1 MVVKTNRGIYE
12 VTSVDIICEKRVPFN
27 GNVVR
32 LVQKANHIADASAL
46 KFNLGVSA
54 LELPYAE
61 DSIFV
66 GNLGN
71 AVLQETVDYIT
82 QTGYADLT
90 KWAFQKEQVYP
101 NKYVFDDGVSA
112 PYICGGTI
120 GMLNPFIS
128 EDIYD
133 DFDNENEDD
142 LSKFDDEQLREVLR
156 ELGDYSFLQLG
167 QMTREELE
175 TEYNRLEVEQ

>member
-27 GNVVR
+27 GQVVR

-71 AVLQETVDYIT
+71 AVLQETVDSMA
-82 QTGYADLT
+82 QTGYTDLT
-90 KWAFQKEQVYP
+90 KWAFQKEQTYP
-101 NKYVFDDGVSA
+101 NKCVFDDGASA

-128 EDIYD
+128 EVQSDEYYD
-133 DFDNENEDD
+133 VEED
-142 LSKFDDEQLREVLR
+142 
-156 ELGDYSFLQLG
+156 
-167 QMTREELE
+167 EE
-175 TEYNRLEVEQ
+175 

>member
-27 GNVVR
+27 GHVVR
-32 LVQKANHIADASAL
+32 LVQKANNIADASAL
-46 KFNLGVSA
+46 KFNLSVSA

-71 AVLQETVDYIT
+71 AVLQGTVDSIA
-82 QTGYADLT
+82 QTGYTDLT
-90 KWAFQKEQVYP
+90 KWAFQKEQAYP
-101 NKYVFDDGVSA
+101 NKCVFDDGASA

-128 EDIYD
+128 EVQSDEYYD
-133 DFDNENEDD
+133 VEED
-142 LSKFDDEQLREVLR
+142 
-156 ELGDYSFLQLG
+156 
-167 QMTREELE
+167 EE
-175 TEYNRLEVEQ
+175 

>member
-27 GNVVR
+27 GQVVR
-32 LVQKANHIADASAL
+32 LVQKANNIADASAL
-46 KFNLGVSA
+46 KFNLSVPV
-54 LELPYAE
+54 LDLPYAE

-71 AVLQETVDYIT
+71 AVLQETVDSIA
-82 QTGYADLT
+82 QTGYTDLT
-90 KWAFQKEQVYP
+90 KWAFQKEQTYP
-101 NKYVFDDGVSA
+101 NKCVFDDGASA

-128 EDIYD
+128 EVQSDEYYD
-133 DFDNENEDD
+133 VEED
-142 LSKFDDEQLREVLR
+142 
-156 ELGDYSFLQLG
+156 
-167 QMTREELE
+167 EE
-175 TEYNRLEVEQ
+175 

>member
-27 GNVVR
+27 GQVVR
-32 LVQKANHIADASAL
+32 LVQKANNIADASAL
-46 KFNLGVSA
+46 KLNLGVSA

-71 AVLQETVDYIT
+71 AVLQETVDSMA
-82 QTGYADLT
+82 QTGYTDLT

-101 NKYVFDDGVSA
+101 SKYVFDDGASA

-128 EDIYD
+128 EVQSDEYYD
-133 DFDNENEDD
+133 VEED
-142 LSKFDDEQLREVLR
+142 
-156 ELGDYSFLQLG
+156 
-167 QMTREELE
+167 EE
-175 TEYNRLEVEQ
+175 

>member
-32 LVQKANHIADASAL
+32 LVQKAKHIADASAL

-71 AVLQETVDYIT
+71 AVLQETVDSMA

-90 KWAFQKEQVYP
+90 KWAFQKEQAYP
-101 NKYVFDDGVSA
+101 DKYAFDDGASA

-120 GMLNPFIS
+120 GMLNPFVS

-156 ELGDYSFLQLG
+156 ELGDYTFLQLG

-175 TEYNRLEVEQ
+175 TEYSRLEVEP

>member
-71 AVLQETVDYIT
+71 AVLQEIVDSMA

-90 KWAFQKEQVYP
+90 KWAFQKEQAYP
-101 NKYVFDDGVSA
+101 DKYAFDDGASA

-120 GMLNPFIS
+120 GMLNPFVS

-156 ELGDYSFLQLG
+156 ELGDYTFLQLG

>member
-27 GNVVR
+27 GQIVR

-71 AVLQETVDYIT
+71 AVLQETVDSIA
-82 QTGYADLT
+82 QTGYTDLT
-90 KWAFQKEQVYP
+90 KWEFQKEQTYP
-101 NKYVFDDGVSA
+101 NKCVFDDGASA

-128 EDIYD
+128 EVQSDEYYD
-133 DFDNENEDD
+133 VEED
-142 LSKFDDEQLREVLR
+142 
-156 ELGDYSFLQLG
+156 
-167 QMTREELE
+167 EE
-175 TEYNRLEVEQ
+175 

>member
-1 MVVKTNRGIYE
+1 MVAKTNRGIYE

-27 GNVVR
+27 GQVVR
-32 LVQKANHIADASAL
+32 LVQKANNIADASAL
-46 KFNLGVSA
+46 KFNLSVSA

-71 AVLQETVDYIT
+71 AVLQGTVDSIA
-82 QTGYADLT
+82 QTGYTDLT
-90 KWAFQKEQVYP
+90 KWEFQKEQTYP
-101 NKYVFDDGVSA
+101 NKCVFDDGASA

-128 EDIYD
+128 EVQSDEYYD
-133 DFDNENEDD
+133 VEED
-142 LSKFDDEQLREVLR
+142 
-156 ELGDYSFLQLG
+156 
-167 QMTREELE
+167 EE
-175 TEYNRLEVEQ
+175 

>member
-1 MVVKTNRGIYE
+1 MVVKTNRGIYD

-27 GNVVR
+27 GQVVR
-32 LVQKANHIADASAL
+32 LVQKANNIADASAL
-46 KFNLGVSA
+46 KFNLSVSV
-54 LELPYAE
+54 LDLPYAE
-61 DSIFV
+61 DDIFV

-71 AVLQETVDYIT
+71 AVLQETVDSMA

-101 NKYVFDDGVSA
+101 NKYVFDDGASA

-120 GMLNPFIS
+120 GMLNPFVS
-128 EDIYD
+128 EEIYD
-133 DFDNENEDD
+133 DFDNENGDD
-142 LSKFDDEQLREVLR
+142 LSEFDDEQLREILR
-156 ELGDYSFLQLG
+156 ELGDYTFLQLG

-175 TEYNRLEVEQ
+175 TEYNRLEVEP

>member
-32 LVQKANHIADASAL
+32 LVQKANNIADASAL
-46 KFNLGVSA
+46 KFNLSVSA

-71 AVLQETVDYIT
+71 AVLQETVDSIAK
-82 QTGYADLT
+82 TGYTDLT
-90 KWAFQKEQVYP
+90 KWEFQKEQTYP
-101 NKYVFDDGVSA
+101 NKCVFDDGASA

-128 EDIYD
+128 EVQSDEYYD
-133 DFDNENEDD
+133 VEED
-142 LSKFDDEQLREVLR
+142 
-156 ELGDYSFLQLG
+156 
-167 QMTREELE
+167 EE
-175 TEYNRLEVEQ
+175 

>member
-27 GNVVR
+27 GQVVR
-32 LVQKANHIADASAL
+32 LVQKANNIADASAL
-46 KFNLGVSA
+46 KFNLSVSV
-54 LELPYAE
+54 LDLPYAE

-71 AVLQETVDYIT
+71 AVLQGTVDSIA
-82 QTGYADLT
+82 QMGYTDLT
-90 KWAFQKEQVYP
+90 KWEFQKEQTYP
-101 NKYVFDDGVSA
+101 NKCVFDDGASA

-128 EDIYD
+128 EVQSDEYYD
-133 DFDNENEDD
+133 VEEDE
-142 LSKFDDEQLREVLR
+142 K
-156 ELGDYSFLQLG
+156 
-167 QMTREELE
+167 
-175 TEYNRLEVEQ
+175 

>member
-46 KFNLGVSA
+46 KFNLSVSV
-54 LELPYAE
+54 LDLPYAE

-71 AVLQETVDYIT
+71 AVLQETVDSIA
-82 QTGYADLT
+82 QTGYTDLT
-90 KWAFQKEQVYP
+90 KWEFQKEQTYP
-101 NKYVFDDGVSA
+101 NKCVFDDGASA

-128 EDIYD
+128 EVQSDEYYD
-133 DFDNENEDD
+133 VEED
-142 LSKFDDEQLREVLR
+142 
-156 ELGDYSFLQLG
+156 
-167 QMTREELE
+167 EE
-175 TEYNRLEVEQ
+175 

>member
-27 GNVVR
+27 GQVVR

-46 KFNLGVSA
+46 KLNLGVSA

-71 AVLQETVDYIT
+71 AVLQETVDFMA
-82 QTGYADLT
+82 QTGYTDLT
-90 KWAFQKEQVYP
+90 K
-101 NKYVFDDGVSA
+101 
-112 PYICGGTI
+112 
-120 GMLNPFIS
+120 
-128 EDIYD
+128 
-133 DFDNENEDD
+133 
-142 LSKFDDEQLREVLR
+142 
-156 ELGDYSFLQLG
+156 
-167 QMTREELE
+167 
-175 TEYNRLEVEQ
+175 

>member
-12 VTSVDIICEKRVPFN
+12 FTSVDIICEKRVPFN
-27 GNVVR
+27 GQIVR

-71 AVLQETVDYIT
+71 AVLQETVDSMA

-90 KWAFQKEQVYP
+90 KWEFQKEQTYP
-101 NKYVFDDGVSA
+101 NKCVFDDGASA

-128 EDIYD
+128 EVQSDEYYD
-133 DFDNENEDD
+133 VEED
-142 LSKFDDEQLREVLR
+142 
-156 ELGDYSFLQLG
+156 
-167 QMTREELE
+167 EE
-175 TEYNRLEVEQ
+175 

>member
-27 GNVVR
+27 GQVVR
-32 LVQKANHIADASAL
+32 LVQKANNIADASAL
-46 KFNLGVSA
+46 KFNLSVSV

-71 AVLQETVDYIT
+71 AVLQETVDSMA
-82 QTGYADLT
+82 QTGYTDLT

-101 NKYVFDDGVSA
+101 SKYVFDDGASA

-128 EDIYD
+128 EVQSDEYYD
-133 DFDNENEDD
+133 VEED
-142 LSKFDDEQLREVLR
+142 
-156 ELGDYSFLQLG
+156 
-167 QMTREELE
+167 EE
-175 TEYNRLEVEQ
+175 

>member
-27 GNVVR
+27 GQVVR
-32 LVQKANHIADASAL
+32 LVQKANNIADASAL
-46 KFNLGVSA
+46 KFNLSVSV
-54 LELPYAE
+54 LDLPYAE

-71 AVLQETVDYIT
+71 AVLQETVDSIA
-82 QTGYADLT
+82 QTGYTDLT
-90 KWAFQKEQVYP
+90 KWAFQKEQTYP
-101 NKYVFDDGVSA
+101 YKCVFDDGASA

-128 EDIYD
+128 EVQSDEYYD
-133 DFDNENEDD
+133 VEED
-142 LSKFDDEQLREVLR
+142 
-156 ELGDYSFLQLG
+156 
-167 QMTREELE
+167 EE
-175 TEYNRLEVEQ
+175 

>member
-32 LVQKANHIADASAL
+32 LVQKANNIADASAL
-46 KFNLGVSA
+46 KFNLSVSV
-54 LELPYAE
+54 LDLPYAE

-71 AVLQETVDYIT
+71 AVLQETVDSIA
-82 QTGYADLT
+82 QTGYTDLT
-90 KWAFQKEQVYP
+90 KWAFQKEQTYP
-101 NKYVFDDGVSA
+101 NKCVFDDGASA

-128 EDIYD
+128 EVQSDEYYD
-133 DFDNENEDD
+133 VEED
-142 LSKFDDEQLREVLR
+142 
-156 ELGDYSFLQLG
+156 
-167 QMTREELE
+167 EE
-175 TEYNRLEVEQ
+175 

>member
-32 LVQKANHIADASAL
+32 LVQKANNIADASAL
-46 KFNLGVSA
+46 KFNLSVSA

-71 AVLQETVDYIT
+71 AVLQETVDSIA
-82 QTGYADLT
+82 QTGYTDLT

-101 NKYVFDDGVSA
+101 NKCVFDDGASA

-120 GMLNPFIS
+120 GMLNPFVS
-128 EDIYD
+128 EVESDDYD
-133 DFDNENEDD
+133 D
-142 LSKFDDEQLREVLR
+142 
-156 ELGDYSFLQLG
+156 
-167 QMTREELE
+167 EEE
-175 TEYNRLEVEQ
+175 GEE

>member
-27 GNVVR
+27 GQVVR
-32 LVQKANHIADASAL
+32 LVQKANNIADASAL
-46 KFNLGVSA
+46 KFNFSVSA

-71 AVLQETVDYIT
+71 AVLQETVDSMA
-82 QTGYADLT
+82 QTGYTDLT

-101 NKYVFDDGVSA
+101 NKYVFDDGASA

-120 GMLNPFIS
+120 GMLNPFVS
-128 EDIYD
+128 EIQSDDNYD
-133 DFDNENEDD
+133 
-142 LSKFDDEQLREVLR
+142 
-156 ELGDYSFLQLG
+156 
-167 QMTREELE
+167 EEE
-175 TEYNRLEVEQ
+175 GEE

>member
-32 LVQKANHIADASAL
+32 LVQKANNIADASAL
-46 KFNLGVSA
+46 KFNLSVSA

-71 AVLQETVDYIT
+71 AVLQETVDSIAK
-82 QTGYADLT
+82 TGYTDLT
-90 KWAFQKEQVYP
+90 KWEFQKEQTYP
-101 NKYVFDDGVSA
+101 NKCVFDDGASD

-128 EDIYD
+128 EVQSDEYYD
-133 DFDNENEDD
+133 
-142 LSKFDDEQLREVLR
+142 V
-156 ELGDYSFLQLG
+156 
-167 QMTREELE
+167 EEGE
-175 TEYNRLEVEQ
+175 E

>member
-27 GNVVR
+27 GQVVR
-32 LVQKANHIADASAL
+32 LVQKANNIADASAL
-46 KFNLGVSA
+46 KLNLGVSA

-71 AVLQETVDYIT
+71 AVLQETVDSIA
-82 QTGYADLT
+82 QTGYTDLT
-90 KWAFQKEQVYP
+90 KWEFQKEQTYP
-101 NKYVFDDGVSA
+101 NKCVFDDGASA

-128 EDIYD
+128 EVQSDEYYD
-133 DFDNENEDD
+133 VEED
-142 LSKFDDEQLREVLR
+142 
-156 ELGDYSFLQLG
+156 
-167 QMTREELE
+167 EE
-175 TEYNRLEVEQ
+175 

>member
-27 GNVVR
+27 GQVVR
-32 LVQKANHIADASAL
+32 LVQKANNIADASAL
-46 KFNLGVSA
+46 KFNLSVSV
-54 LELPYAE
+54 LDLPYAE
-61 DSIFV
+61 DDIFV

-71 AVLQETVDYIT
+71 AVLQETVDSMA

-120 GMLNPFIS
+120 GMLNPFVS
-128 EDIYD
+128 EIQSDDNYD
-133 DFDNENEDD
+133 
-142 LSKFDDEQLREVLR
+142 
-156 ELGDYSFLQLG
+156 
-167 QMTREELE
+167 EEE
-175 TEYNRLEVEQ
+175 GEE

>member
-12 VTSVDIICEKRVPFN
+12 VTYVDIICEKRVPFN

-54 LELPYAE
+54 LEWPYAE

-71 AVLQETVDYIT
+71 AVLQETVDSMA
-82 QTGYADLT
+82 QTGYTDLT

-101 NKYVFDDGVSA
+101 SKYVFDDGASA

-128 EDIYD
+128 EVQSDEYYD
-133 DFDNENEDD
+133 
-142 LSKFDDEQLREVLR
+142 V
-156 ELGDYSFLQLG
+156 
-167 QMTREELE
+167 EEGE
-175 TEYNRLEVEQ
+175 E

>member
-27 GNVVR
+27 GQVVR
-32 LVQKANHIADASAL
+32 LVQKANNIADASAL
-46 KFNLGVSA
+46 KFNLSVSV
-54 LELPYAE
+54 LDLPYAE

-71 AVLQETVDYIT
+71 AVLQETVDSMA
-82 QTGYADLT
+82 QTGYTDLT

-101 NKYVFDDGVSA
+101 SKYVFDDGASA

-128 EDIYD
+128 EVQSDEYYD
-133 DFDNENEDD
+133 VEED
-142 LSKFDDEQLREVLR
+142 
-156 ELGDYSFLQLG
+156 
-167 QMTREELE
+167 EE
-175 TEYNRLEVEQ
+175 

>member
-27 GNVVR
+27 GQVVR
-32 LVQKANHIADASAL
+32 LVQKANNIADASAL
-46 KFNLGVSA
+46 KFNFSVSA

-71 AVLQETVDYIT
+71 AVLQETVDSMA
-82 QTGYADLT
+82 QTGYTDLT
-90 KWAFQKEQVYP
+90 KWAFQKEQTYP
-101 NKYVFDDGVSA
+101 NKCVFDDGASA

-128 EDIYD
+128 EVQSDEYYD
-133 DFDNENEDD
+133 VEED
-142 LSKFDDEQLREVLR
+142 
-156 ELGDYSFLQLG
+156 
-167 QMTREELE
+167 EE
-175 TEYNRLEVEQ
+175 